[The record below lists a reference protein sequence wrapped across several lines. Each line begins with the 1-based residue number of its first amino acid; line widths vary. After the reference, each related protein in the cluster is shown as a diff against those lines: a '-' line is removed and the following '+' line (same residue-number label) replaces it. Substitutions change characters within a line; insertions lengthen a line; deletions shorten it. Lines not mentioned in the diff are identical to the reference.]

1 MKKIL
6 IYFIGFIF
14 VCFILPALFTQSPD
28 IITANT
34 SNTTDNTTVNVG
46 EQTASVGEGE
56 NANIENT
63 VDNTS
68 SQQEENNANQQ
79 EAGNTSTQGNEAQA
93 TASNGNYDYREYTTI
108 KLLHTESGQIE
119 EINLDEYLYGVVSAE
134 MPASY
139 EKEALKAQAVVARTY
154 TIYQIQNNGDKHE
167 GAHICDSSQCCQ
179 AWLTKEDRL
188 AKWAENERE
197 SNWQK
202 IVGAVNETAGKII
215 TYEGNPI
222 NAFFHS
228 NSGGVTE
235 SSVNIWGGIEYPYL
249 KSVETSG
256 EEGYSQYSSEVS
268 FTQED
273 LLNKIKEK
281 YPDVQIDF
289 NSEDSIQILEYTD
302 SGRVRTIKCGNI
314 KIAGTEARTILGL
327 KSTNFVVNKQDGK
340 IIFSVTGY
348 GHGVGMSQTGA
359 DSLAKSGKGYE
370 EIIKHFYT
378 GVQITNY

>member
-314 KIAGTEARTILGL
+314 QIAGTEARTILGL